1 MLTCSA
7 LFTYASTHSWS
18 NSIFSYSMLITIY
31 LFTIYCLQHISHYLF
46 LDKCLQY

>member
-18 NSIFSYSMLITIY
+18 NSIFSYSMLIT
-31 LFTIYCLQHISHYLF
+31 TCLQHISHYLF